1 MNDWDCKKVNVDGV
15 LKKGRFFI
23 KRNRG
28 KQEGY
33 LVLAPFVVET
43 KNCQVYATD
52 NYEISNQHRKFILNL
67 GWIPKS
73 RKHLVYTTV
82 P

>member
-1 MNDWDCKKVNVDGV
+1 MV
-15 LKKGRFFI
+15 

-33 LVLAPFVVET
+33 IVLAPFIVSSYNSET
-43 KNCQVYATD
+43 TIKDTYA
-52 NYEISNQHRKFILNL
+52 NHSASRKFILNL

-73 RKHLVYTTV
+73 RKHLIFATI